1 MLIFYTRKQHL
12 CKSFCAAS
20 KICVKWNWATR
31 NYFSQGIPVI
41 LLSSIFLQW
50 WLSCSKSNFLIVTKN
65 SSKLRFFKCKISYQF
80 YVEINFVKDFP
91 LNGNVRFKFFITYC
105 LYNCLNH
112 KEFTSMKFM
121 AWILTLPSFK
131 KNYLKFTNYTHL
143 QLNL

>member
-12 CKSFCAAS
+12 CKSFSAAS

-31 NYFSQGIPVI
+31 KYFSQGIPV
-41 LLSSIFLQW
+41 IFLQW
-50 WLSCSKSNFLIVTKN
+50 WLSCSKSNFLITKI

-112 KEFTSMKFM
+112 KEFTFM
-121 AWILTLPSFK
+121 NTYFAFIQ
-131 KNYLKFTNYTHL
+131 KNYLKFTNCTHL